1 MSGVAIV
8 SGCRTPIGDFN
19 KSLSSIS
26 PSELGGTAISG
37 ALSRAHVEPTE
48 VSLCVMGQVLYAGE
62 GQCPARQAAVRA
74 GIPHNVPSYN
84 VNMVCGSG
92 MLAIVNAHNHI
103 LLNPNDI
110 VVAGG
115 QESMSRAP
123 HLMQIRSPK
132 PMGNTE
138 CKDSMVHDAL
148 TCPFNQ
154 YHMGITAENV
164 AEKYEISRHDQ
175 DTFAALSQSRAIE
188 AKNNGIFSDEIVPVK
203 ITTRKATT
211 MIEKDEHPRETT
223 LDGLTKLRPCFKTDG
238 TVTPGNCSSINDG
251 GAACVLMS
259 RDLALSRGADTL
271 GYIVSSAMVGCDP
284 AFMGMGPVPAVRAA
298 IEKAGW
304 RLEDVDLFEINE
316 AFAAQ
321 SVAVVKE
328 LGIPVNKVNING
340 GAIALGHPVGVSG
353 NRIVITLLYSL
364 ARLGLKRGVASL
376 CIGGGMGIAL
386 CLEREV
392 N

>member
-138 CKDSMVHDAL
+138 
-148 TCPFNQ
+148 
-154 YHMGITAENV
+154 
-164 AEKYEISRHDQ
+164 
-175 DTFAALSQSRAIE
+175 
-188 AKNNGIFSDEIVPVK
+188 
-203 ITTRKATT
+203 
-211 MIEKDEHPRETT
+211 
-223 LDGLTKLRPCFKTDG
+223 
-238 TVTPGNCSSINDG
+238 
-251 GAACVLMS
+251 
-259 RDLALSRGADTL
+259 
-271 GYIVSSAMVGCDP
+271 
-284 AFMGMGPVPAVRAA
+284 
-298 IEKAGW
+298 
-304 RLEDVDLFEINE
+304 
-316 AFAAQ
+316 
-321 SVAVVKE
+321 
-328 LGIPVNKVNING
+328 
-340 GAIALGHPVGVSG
+340 
-353 NRIVITLLYSL
+353 
-364 ARLGLKRGVASL
+364 
-376 CIGGGMGIAL
+376 
-386 CLEREV
+386 
-392 N
+392 

>member
-1 MSGVAIV
+1 M

-26 PSELGGTAISG
+26 PAELGGIAISG
-37 ALSRAHVEPTE
+37 ALSRARVEPTE
-48 VSLCVMGQVLYAGE
+48 VGLCVMGQVLYAGE

-74 GIPHNVPSYN
+74 GIPHSVPSFN

-175 DTFAALSQSRAIE
+175 DTFAALSQSRANE
-188 AKNNGIFSDEIVPVK
+188 AMNNGIFSDEIVPVK

-211 MIEKDEHPRETT
+211 MMEKDEHPRETT
-223 LDGLTKLRPCFKTDG
+223 LDGLKKLRPCFKTDG

-251 GAACVLMS
+251 GSACVLMS
-259 RDLALSRGADTL
+259 RDLTSSRGAETL

-328 LGIPVNKVNING
+328 LGIPVTKVNING